1 MYISEQSLLV
11 GHSSERV
18 LYENPESWIFPF
30 PLADEG
36 HRMATAEAARLVDEE
51 WSPASVSP
59 QAGPFPQPPN
69 PRACWPVLY
78 SANIHGGRP
87 RMPGPEA
94 DGGYTGHLFFPLHLS
109 KLRWREKG
117 KEGKMRGE
125 KGGRG
130 GRGAGDGQD
139 DFPTHPG
146 ELTNQPLVRLPVAN
160 VPPLPVPCAVDAP
173 LTPSLGSK
181 LLLAQQDSPGLCS
194 ERQSHSWACRPR
206 RRKEDVP
213 RRDT

>member
-1 MYISEQSLLV
+1 MMYISEQSPLV
-11 GHSSERV
+11 GHSSEHV
-18 LYENPESWIFPF
+18 LYESPESWIFPF

-36 HRMATAEAARLVDEE
+36 HRMETAEAAPLADEE

-87 RMPGPEA
+87 RMPGPEE
-94 DGGYTGHLFFPLHLS
+94 DGGYTGHHFFPSHLS

-117 KEGKMRGE
+117 KEGRM
-125 KGGRG
+125 GGKEGGKG
-130 GRGAGDGQD
+130 GRGAGDCQD
-139 DFPTHPG
+139 DFPTG
-146 ELTNQPLVRLPVAN
+146 EPTNQPLLGLCVAN
-160 VPPLPVPCAVDAP
+160 VPPLPVPCAVDPP

-181 LLLAQQDSPGLCS
+181 LLLSQQDSPGLG